1 MRANIKQ
8 KLRQA
13 LSIRQRRSVDING
26 LVAAA
31 VLLPLYYKQGEY
43 HILFTKRTEMVTEHK
58 GQICFPGGVYQK
70 EDGALLNTAL
80 RECVEEIGLTADMIE
95 VLGELDSITTATS
108 GYVISPFVGSVSWP
122 HTLKMD
128 PRETDELIEVP
139 VLALLDKKC
148 LRQENEVING
158 KAVTFYFYHCRGR
171 VIWGATARIL
181 NQFLDIFT
189 RVAAE

>member
-1 MRANIKQ
+1 MKQ

-13 LSIRQRRSVDING
+13 LSIRQKRSVDAEG
-26 LVAAA
+26 LIAAA

-43 HILFTKRTEMVTEHK
+43 YILFTKRTEMVTEHK

-108 GYVISPFVGSVSWP
+108 GYVISSFVGSVSWP

-139 VLALLDKKC
+139 IPALLDKKC

-158 KAVTFYFYHCRGR
+158 KVVTLYFYNYRGR
-171 VIWGATARIL
+171 IIWGATARIL

-189 RVAAE
+189 RATAE